1 MRQAEAVTVTGVM
14 PTHDL
19 VSSYVLAKHEVLRAG
34 YVDEIAWQGRA
45 RLADVD
51 TVGFVREAAWVVL
64 SAGMAERVVRAKFPA
79 LAAALHDWDP
89 VAIGADGQS
98 LARALAVFRHRPKI
112 AAIVQIAS
120 IAAGMSRETLQA
132 ALNGDPEGFLRALP
146 YIGPVTWTHLA
157 KNLGLPLAKADRHLA
172 RLSAAYRRN
181 SVAELCEEISGWL
194 DEPVAVVDI
203 VLWRYGSLHA
213 LQCRRGSCLG
223 IPHGLLA

>member
-1 MRQAEAVTVTGVM
+1 MRKAEAVTVTGAM

-19 VSSYVLAKHEVLRAG
+19 VSSYVLAKHEVFRAG

-45 RLADVD
+45 RLTDVD
-51 TVGFVREAAWVVL
+51 TVGFMREAAWVVL

-79 LAAALHDWDP
+79 LADALHVWDP
-89 VAIGADGQS
+89 VAIDADRQS

-112 AAIVQIAS
+112 TAIVQIAS
-120 IAAGMSRETLQA
+120 VAAGMDREALQA
-132 ALNGDPEGFLRALP
+132 ALTADPEGFLRALP

-181 SVAELCEEISGWL
+181 SVAELCEEIAAWL
-194 DEPVAVVDI
+194 GEPVAVVDV

-213 LQCRRGSCLG
+213 LRCRLPSCLG